1 MRIQAMIK
9 RILLEMVR
17 DKRTLALMFLAPLLI
32 LTLMYF
38 LFQSNTQ
45 QNVTL
50 GIRNVEP
57 SITRELKGKHI
68 KLKKIKSKQ
77 SAIGLIR
84 QRNYAGVLEQKD
96 QKLKLTLQNSDQ
108 SKSAILRQTLQQAQI
123 KLRFKAADTALRR
136 QRQVI
141 KQQQQVIKEFAQLT
155 KQTEGSVVAKSKNQS
170 LKTFDNYSVRTHY
183 LYGSSHS
190 TYFDTLLP
198 IMIGFVVFFFVFLI
212 SGIALLRERTTG
224 TLMRVLAT
232 PIKRAEII
240 TGYLAGYGLFAV
252 VQTCLIVGYSL
263 LVFKIQIIGSLGLVF
278 LINLCLAFVALAL
291 GLFISTF
298 AQSEFQMV
306 QFIPVVV
313 IPQIFFSG
321 IIPIA
326 QMPNW
331 LQPVA
336 KIMPLYYGADAMSG
350 VITRGSGWNSVGMQ
364 ISVLIIFAILFLLL
378 NSITLRRFRQV

>member
-1 MRIQAMIK
+1 
-9 RILLEMVR
+9 
-17 DKRTLALMFLAPLLI
+17 
-32 LTLMYF
+32 
-38 LFQSNTQ
+38 
-45 QNVTL
+45 
-50 GIRNVEP
+50 
-57 SITRELKGKHI
+57 
-68 KLKKIKSKQ
+68 
-77 SAIGLIR
+77 
-84 QRNYAGVLEQKD
+84 
-96 QKLKLTLQNSDQ
+96 
-108 SKSAILRQTLQQAQI
+108 
-123 KLRFKAADTALRR
+123 
-136 QRQVI
+136 
-141 KQQQQVIKEFAQLT
+141 
-155 KQTEGSVVAKSKNQS
+155 
-170 LKTFDNYSVRTHY
+170 
-183 LYGSSHS
+183 
-190 TYFDTLLP
+190 
-198 IMIGFVVFFFVFLI
+198 
-212 SGIALLRERTTG
+212 
-224 TLMRVLAT
+224 MRVLAT